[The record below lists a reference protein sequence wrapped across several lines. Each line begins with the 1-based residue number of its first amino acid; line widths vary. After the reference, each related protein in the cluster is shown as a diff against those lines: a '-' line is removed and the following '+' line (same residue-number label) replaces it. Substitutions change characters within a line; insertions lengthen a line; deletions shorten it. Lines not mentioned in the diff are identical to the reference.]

1 MKRTSKARSGVPP
14 APRNAW
20 AERALVLGGFA
31 VAALYTV
38 VSAVASIGME
48 AAGALWLAA
57 VAWTVPASLAVALR
71 RGLRDR
77 DWSAFRGCAVPD
89 GRDERMDW
97 ATGTGSYAFLEIAEE
112 HERLMRSD

>member
-1 MKRTSKARSGVPP
+1 MTRTSNARSGAPA
-14 APRNAW
+14 APRSAW

-31 VAALYTV
+31 VAALYTA
-38 VSAVASIGME
+38 VSAAAGTGME
-48 AAGALWLAA
+48 AAGAVWLAA

-71 RGLRDR
+71 RGLRHR
-77 DWSAFRGCAVPD
+77 DWSAFRGCALPD